1 MKSIAPLLV
10 NTELRIQSEVTD
22 NTTQLHSSSLA
33 QQHTYQCIVVPMI
46 VVTMVCVVRK
56 LRISCALNREYIVLN

>member
-22 NTTQLHSSSLA
+22 NTTQLHNSLLA
-33 QQHTYQCIVVPMI
+33 QPHTYQCIVVPMI
-46 VVTMVCVVRK
+46 VVTMVCVMPG
-56 LRISCALNREYIVLN
+56 